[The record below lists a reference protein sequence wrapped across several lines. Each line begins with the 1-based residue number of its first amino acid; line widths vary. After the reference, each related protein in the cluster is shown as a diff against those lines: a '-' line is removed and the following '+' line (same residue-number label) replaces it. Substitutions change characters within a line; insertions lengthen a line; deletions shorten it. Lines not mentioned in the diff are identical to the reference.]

1 MKRWIALLLALVMA
15 LGLTACGNQPA
26 GDDGDADGSDDSVAI
41 TETDG
46 NALYEAAI
54 QLARDGDLP
63 GGIEGLKKAVA
74 AEETDTWSAGHIWQA
89 YTRMAQLYY
98 LLGDT
103 EGQAQANADC
113 LAAIG
118 EKALYFDELY
128 FDENCYLYDYFD
140 ASPFGNWGNNVLIYD
155 LDGENGLALFN
166 AFPEKAEEM
175 GYDAFFQWEDECRR
189 TNLYALVSAAT
200 FDSVTLDSYKQTHSK
215 SISFE
220 SPFVTFSACGVMT
233 GMTREQVYAQLQ
245 MTPWC
250 QVLVEHS
257 FADFT
262 WELIPRYDGSEEYSL
277 CVDTREYTD
286 SDIVLS
292 ERLDSKTMCS
302 LSLKFEND
310 VLTWMQYRETKLD

>member
-74 AEETDTWSAGHIWQA
+74 AEETDTWSAGHIWEA

-118 EKALYFDELY
+118 EEALNSDELY
-128 FDENCYLYDYFD
+128 FDDCLFGEYFG

-155 LDGENGLALFN
+155 IDGEDGLDLFN
-166 AFPEKAEEM
+166 AFPEKAAEM
-175 GYDAFFQWEDECRR
+175 GDDAFCQWIDECKS
-189 TNLYALVSAAT
+189 TNLYALVSAAS
-200 FDSVTLDSYKQTHSK
+200 FDSTTLENYMQANSRKNVH
-215 SISFE
+215 FE
-220 SPFVTFSACGVMT
+220 SPYVTFSACGVMT

-250 QVLVEHS
+250 QVLVDHS
-257 FADFT
+257 SAKFNWRPIVF
-262 WELIPRYDGSEEYSL
+262 PDGSEEYRLS
-277 CVDTREYTD
+277 VDTRSASEG
-286 SDIVLS
+286 DIVFFDMS
-292 ERLDSKTMCS
+292 SHS
-302 LSLKFEND
+302 GLSLKFEND
-310 VLTWMQYRETKLD
+310 VLTWMLYFETVID

>member
-15 LGLTACGNQPA
+15 LGLTACGNQPV

-46 NALYEAAI
+46 RALYEAAI

-74 AEETDTWSAGHIWQA
+74 AEETDTWTELDIYLA
-89 YTRMAQLYY
+89 YKRMAQLYR

-113 LAAIG
+113 LAARG
-118 EKALYFDELY
+118 WEPLGLDDLYFES
-128 FDENCYLYDYFD
+128 NCDLDQYFD
-140 ASPFGNWGNNVLIYD
+140 ASPFGNWGSNVLIYD
-155 LDGENGLALFN
+155 LEGEDGLALFS

-175 GYDAFFQWEDECRR
+175 GNDAFFQWKDECRR

-200 FDSVTLDSYKQTHSK
+200 FDSATLDSYKQTHSK

-250 QVLVEHS
+250 QVLVDHS
-257 FADFT
+257 SAKFNWRPIVF
-262 WELIPRYDGSEEYSL
+262 PDGSEEYRLS
-277 CVDTREYTD
+277 VDTRSASEG
-286 SDIVLS
+286 DIVFFDMS
-292 ERLDSKTMCS
+292 SHS
-302 LSLKFEND
+302 GLSLKFEND
-310 VLTWMQYRETKLD
+310 VLTWMLYFETVID

>member
-1 MKRWIALLLALVMA
+1 MKRWIALLLALVMD
-15 LGLTACGNQPA
+15 LGLTACGNQPV

-54 QLARDGDLP
+54 QLACDGDLP

-74 AEETDTWSAGHIWQA
+74 AEETDTWSAGHIWEA

-118 EKALYFDELY
+118 EEALNSDELY
-128 FDENCYLYDYFD
+128 FDDCLLVKYFD

-155 LDGENGLALFN
+155 IDGEDGFDPFN
-166 AFPEKAEEM
+166 AFPEKAAEM
-175 GYDAFFQWEDECRR
+175 GDDAFCQWIDECIS
-189 TNLYALVSAAT
+189 TNLYALVSAVS
-200 FDSVTLDSYKQTHSK
+200 FDNTTLENYMQANSK
-215 SISFE
+215 KTVYLE
-220 SPFVTFSACGVMT
+220 SPSVTFSACGVMT

-250 QVLVEHS
+250 QVLVDHS
-257 FADFT
+257 SAKFNWRPIVF
-262 WELIPRYDGSEEYSL
+262 PDGSEEYRLS
-277 CVDTREYTD
+277 VDTRSASEG
-286 SDIVLS
+286 DIVFFDMS
-292 ERLDSKTMCS
+292 SHS
-302 LSLKFEND
+302 GLSLKFEND
-310 VLTWMQYRETKLD
+310 VLTWMLYFETVID

>member
-15 LGLTACGNQPA
+15 LSLTACGNQPT

-54 QLARDGDLP
+54 QLACDGDLP

-118 EKALYFDELY
+118 EEALNSDELY
-128 FDENCYLYDYFD
+128 FDDCLLVKYFD

-155 LDGENGLALFN
+155 IDGEDGLDPFN
-166 AFPEKAEEM
+166 AFPEKAAEM
-175 GYDAFFQWEDECRR
+175 GDDAFCQWIDECIS
-189 TNLYALVSAAT
+189 TNLYALVSAVS
-200 FDSVTLDSYKQTHSK
+200 FDNTTLENYMQANSK
-215 SISFE
+215 KTVYLE

-250 QVLVEHS
+250 QVLVDHS
-257 FADFT
+257 SAKFNWGPIVF
-262 WELIPRYDGSEEYSL
+262 PDGSEEYRLS
-277 CVDTREYTD
+277 VDTHSASEG
-286 SDIVLS
+286 DIVFFDMSSHSGL
-292 ERLDSKTMCS
+292 E
-302 LSLKFEND
+302 LKFEND
-310 VLTWMQYRETKLD
+310 VLTWMLYYETVID

>member
-54 QLARDGDLP
+54 QLACDGDLP

-118 EKALYFDELY
+118 EEALNSDELY
-128 FDENCYLYDYFD
+128 FDDCLFGEYFG

-155 LDGENGLALFN
+155 LKGEDGFDPFN
-166 AFPEKAEEM
+166 AFPEKAAEM
-175 GYDAFFQWEDECRR
+175 GDDAFCQWIDECIS
-189 TNLYALVSAAT
+189 TNLYALVSAVS
-200 FDSVTLDSYKQTHSK
+200 FDNTTLENYMQANSK
-215 SISFE
+215 KTVYLE
-220 SPFVTFSACGVMT
+220 SPSVTFSACGVMT

-250 QVLVEHS
+250 QVLVDHS
-257 FADFT
+257 SAKFNWRPIVF
-262 WELIPRYDGSEEYSL
+262 PDGSEEYRLS
-277 CVDTREYTD
+277 VDTRSASEG
-286 SDIVLS
+286 DIVFFDMS
-292 ERLDSKTMCS
+292 SHS
-302 LSLKFEND
+302 GLSLKFEND
-310 VLTWMQYRETKLD
+310 VLTWMLYYETVID

>member
-54 QLARDGDLP
+54 QLACDGDLP

-74 AEETDTWSAGHIWQA
+74 AEETDTWSAGHIWEA
-89 YTRMAQLYY
+89 YTCMAQLYY

-118 EKALYFDELY
+118 EEALNSDELY
-128 FDENCYLYDYFD
+128 FDDCLLVKYFG

-155 LDGENGLALFN
+155 LKGEDGLDLFN
-166 AFPEKAEEM
+166 AFPEKAAEM
-175 GYDAFFQWEDECRR
+175 GDDAFCQWIDECKS
-189 TNLYALVSAAT
+189 TNLYALVSAAS
-200 FDSVTLDSYKQTHSK
+200 FDSTTLENYMQANSK
-215 SISFE
+215 KEVHFE
-220 SPFVTFSACGVMT
+220 SPYVTFSACGVMT

-250 QVLVEHS
+250 QVLVDHS
-257 FADFT
+257 SAKFNWRPIVF
-262 WELIPRYDGSEEYSL
+262 PDGSEEYRLS
-277 CVDTREYTD
+277 VDTRSASEG
-286 SDIVLS
+286 DIVFFDMS
-292 ERLDSKTMCS
+292 SHS
-302 LSLKFEND
+302 GLSLKFEND
-310 VLTWMQYRETKLD
+310 VLTWMLYYETVID